1 MYTAYRRGVTG
12 IHVPAEEEGGGLS
25 RAEHHV
31 TVFTEQMMSPDSLWK
46 PVDGVS
52 LTLMCLDARNEQ
64 HAL

>member
-1 MYTAYRRGVTG
+1 M
-12 IHVPAEEEGGGLS
+12 PAEEEGGGLS

-31 TVFTEQMMSPDSLWK
+31 TVFTEQMMWPDSLWK